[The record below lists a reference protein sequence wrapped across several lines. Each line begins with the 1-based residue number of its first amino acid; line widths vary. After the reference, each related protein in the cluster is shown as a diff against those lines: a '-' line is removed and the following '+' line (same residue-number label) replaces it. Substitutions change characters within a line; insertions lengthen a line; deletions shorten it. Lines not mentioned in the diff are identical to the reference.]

1 MRMYCRN
8 RYAVI
13 SISSPGIPYPRG
25 FAGAQ
30 PRAISRNRS
39 AVGSRLLH
47 DRSAVGSR
55 LLHDRSA
62 VGSRLL
68 HDRSAVGSR
77 LLHDRS
83 AVGSRLLHD
92 RSAVGSRLLHDRS
105 AVGSRLLHD
114 RSAVGSR
121 LLHDRSAVGLR
132 YFLVG
137 FNLSFNNPGNSR
149 VSLATGTPTDSN
161 ALILPSAEPEPPEM
175 MAPA

>member
-13 SISSPGIPYPRG
+13 SISSPGIPHPRG

-30 PRAISRNRS
+30 PRVISRNRS

-47 DRSAVGSR
+47 E
-55 LLHDRSA
+55 HSA

>member
-30 PRAISRNRS
+30 PRAISRN
-39 AVGSRLLH
+39 
-47 DRSAVGSR
+47 
-55 LLHDRSA
+55 RSA

>member
-30 PRAISRNRS
+30 PRAISRN
-39 AVGSRLLH
+39 
-47 DRSAVGSR
+47 
-55 LLHDRSA
+55 
-62 VGSRLL
+62 
-68 HDRSAVGSR
+68 
-77 LLHDRS
+77 
-83 AVGSRLLHD
+83 
-92 RSAVGSRLLHDRS
+92 RS